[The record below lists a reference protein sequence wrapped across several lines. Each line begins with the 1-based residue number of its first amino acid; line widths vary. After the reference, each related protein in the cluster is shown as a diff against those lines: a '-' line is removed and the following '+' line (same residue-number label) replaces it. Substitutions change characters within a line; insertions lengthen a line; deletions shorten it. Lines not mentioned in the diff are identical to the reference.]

1 MRFWSYKIVGWVG
14 VATLVALVFAG
25 CKKQNDEDLIPAY
38 IQIDTITL
46 NAGQAQG
53 GPYHKITDA
62 WIFVDSEPLGCFEL
76 PCKIPVL
83 KSGKHN
89 ILVRAGIKINGIGAS
104 RIPYPYYQFYA
115 ADSVDLVKTQTVTL
129 NPVVTY
135 FPDTQFPYLEDFS
148 SGSTSFLE
156 DVAGDTGLVRLNT
169 APDLL
174 DGACGAFI
182 MPPGI
187 NSAQVYTTSN
197 LILPG
202 GGANVYL
209 EFSFKSN
216 YTLYAGLYINNPGE
230 IVVNQII
237 GLNPSPDRWNK
248 VYVNL
253 TPEVSSA
260 VNASSFRLFFR
271 VIKTTEDSL
280 VDARILLDNIKIVK

>member
-1 MRFWSYKIVGWVG
+1 MKFGLYKLAGLLGI
-14 VATLVALVFAG
+14 AALVALVLAG

-38 IQIDTITL
+38 IQIDTIKL
-46 NAGQAQG
+46 NAGLAQG

-62 WIFVDSEPLGCFEL
+62 WIFVDNEPLGCFEL

-104 RIPYPYYQFYA
+104 RLPYPFYQFYSI
-115 ADSVDLVKTQTVTL
+115 DSVDLVKTQTVTL

-135 FPDTQFPYLEDFS
+135 FQDTQFPYLEDFS
-148 SGSTSFLE
+148 SGSVSFIP
-156 DVAGDTGLVRLNT
+156 DANGDTGLVRLNSG
-169 APDLL
+169 PDLL

-187 NSAQVYTTSN
+187 NNAQVYTTSN
-197 LILPG
+197 IVLPG

-216 YTLYAGLYINNPGE
+216 YTLFAGLYINNPNE
-230 IVVNQII
+230 IVVDQII
-237 GLNPSPDRWNK
+237 GLNPSPDKWNK

-253 TPEVSSA
+253 TPEVSAA

-271 VIKTTEDSL
+271 VIKATEDSL
-280 VDARILLDNIKIVK
+280 VDARVLIDNIKIVK